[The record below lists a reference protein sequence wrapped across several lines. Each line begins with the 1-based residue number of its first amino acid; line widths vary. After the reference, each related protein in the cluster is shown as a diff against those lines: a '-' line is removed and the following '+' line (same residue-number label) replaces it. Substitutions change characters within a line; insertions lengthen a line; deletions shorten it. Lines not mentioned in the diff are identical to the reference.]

1 MSEKK
6 DFFELTVDEQVTKIN
21 EALKD
26 EVYPVLHN
34 DGGGLEIMDIEGR
47 NILIRYY
54 GACSGCPMA
63 TTGTLAFIERTI
75 QDKVDERLQIKIV

>member
-1 MSEKK
+1 MK
-6 DFFELTVDEQVTKIN
+6 DFFELTIDEQVNAVN

-26 EVYPVLHN
+26 DVFPVLHS

-47 NILIRYY
+47 NILVRYY

-63 TTGTLAFIERTI
+63 TTGTLAFIEKTI
-75 QDKVDERLQIKIV
+75 QDNVDERLQVKII